1 MGQDGAASLAT
12 VLASRT
18 CALARLELQGNVIG
32 TLGAAR
38 LSVGIR
44 RNTTLTALNLS
55 DNNIGGV
62 RPPPLSLRPLP
73 CQG

>member
-1 MGQDGAASLAT
+1 M
-12 VLASRT
+12 LASRT
-18 CALARLELQGNVIG
+18 SALARLELQGNILG

-38 LSVGIR
+38 LSVGVR

-62 RPPPLSLRPLP
+62 RRP
-73 CQG
+73 